1 MRIAV
6 CDGLCFLLEGA
17 VVVGIMRRETNSA
30 GIAYSGGRARWEV
43 RLRRPD
49 GRQYGRTF
57 TNRKA
62 AEVWQR
68 DQLTTQQLGMWID
81 PSAGRVDLA
90 TASTR
95 FLTERLRPLAPKTLE
110 LYDDLLERFVLPE
123 WGGAPLTS
131 ITTEGVRIW
140 LAGLSSL
147 GGELQAAKAYRL
159 LRAILNVA
167 VSDGAILRNPCTIRG
182 AGQERSAERPL
193 VTPEQLLALADAIE
207 PHMRAFIML
216 AGFGGLRRGEL
227 LALRRGDID
236 FVGGTVRVDKQL
248 VKLRVDGMIQTKPK
262 SAAGSRTVSLPSFV
276 IEALE
281 LHLDTFVR
289 PEPNSTVF
297 VGLKGGPLSI
307 ASLYR
312 AHERARASV
321 GIEGVTIH
329 DLRHAAGTLAAWTG
343 ATTKELMAR
352 MGHSTT
358 AVSIRYQHAARS
370 RDAEIAERL
379 EVFRPKPLAPSSADP
394 LGA

>member
-1 MRIAV
+1 M
-6 CDGLCFLLEGA
+6 
-17 VVVGIMRRETNSA
+17 GIVRRETNSA
-30 GIAYSGGRARWEV
+30 GIAYAGGRARWQV

-49 GRQYGRTF
+49 GRHYGRTF
-57 TNRKA
+57 TTRKA
-62 AEVWQR
+62 AEIWHR
-68 DQLTTQQLGMWID
+68 DQLTAMQVGTWID

-90 TASTR
+90 TAATR
-95 FLTERLRPLAPKTLE
+95 FLTERSRPLAPKTLE

-131 ITTEGVRIW
+131 ITTEGIRSW
-140 LAGLSSL
+140 LAGVSSA
-147 GGELQAAKAYRL
+147 GGELQAAKSYRL

-167 VSDGAILRNPCTIRG
+167 VSDGALLRNPCTIRG

-207 PHMRAFIML
+207 PHLRAFILL

-227 LALRRGDID
+227 LALRRDDID
-236 FVGGTVRVDKQL
+236 LVGGMVRVDKQM

-262 SAAGSRTVSLPSFV
+262 SAAGTRTVSLPSFV
-276 IEALE
+276 VEALE
-281 LHLDTFVR
+281 LHLETFVG
-289 PEPNSTVF
+289 PEPTSTVF
-297 VGLKGGPLSI
+297 VGLKGGPLSV
-307 ASLYR
+307 ASLYP
-312 AHERARASV
+312 AYERARASV

-352 MGHSTT
+352 MGHSTM
-358 AVSIRYQHAARS
+358 AASIRYQHAARS

-379 EVFRPKPLAPSSADP
+379 EIFRPKPPTSPAADP
-394 LGA
+394 FEA